1 MQNITLTAGERDTIL
16 AALRY
21 YQYYRLQGHPFD
33 PRHDHLIDAIASHSG
48 DALELAE
55 VDDLCAGLRGNNHAL
70 GATAA
75 AA

>member
-1 MQNITLTAGERDTIL
+1 MHNITLTSRELDTLL

-48 DALELAE
+48 EALEPAE
-55 VDDLCAGLRGNNHAL
+55 VDDLCAGLRGNDQAL
-70 GATAA
+70 GAAA
-75 AA
+75 